1 MFELKNE
8 CISFPLLFGSNA
20 VLLFLVGGM
29 QLIWIDVIPVH
40 TLAEVKLA
48 LGRNGLRRQNE
59 FESMRA

>member
-1 MFELKNE
+1 MFKLTNKCN
-8 CISFPLLFGSNA
+8 SFPILFGSNA
-20 VLLFLVGGM
+20 VLLFLVGVM
-29 QLIWIDVIPVH
+29 QLIRIDVIPVH